1 VTPPVWVT
9 RAYVTIG
16 VLSFALGA
24 RGEKGPRVVLL
35 QEPASNATA
44 GEVSARVRGELQAAG
59 YDLLIVPSPPELVP
73 KVAVETA
80 PTSLDSAAVLLVHQP
95 EHSEQEPHLVE
106 IWLSDRAL
114 RRTFVQR
121 LELGYPQRGPQ
132 WVGVQVVELV
142 RSRLAEL
149 SVTAEEPATRQH
161 ETPPVLD
168 VAPRAQ
174 ARARRGGAVFLGAG
188 LGVLRGF
195 DGLGQVWTPLIVLG
209 TSLPESVLGSAPLTI
224 DLALQ
229 AGALGGQA
237 ELSYLDS
244 KTEIRQSFATFEANA
259 RFIKGSFVQ
268 PRLSVGNGVY
278 TLESQGQAPAPL
290 ASSSQRTWSGLTS
303 LGAGLWLEPFH
314 GGACV
319 LEAKMLA
326 AWSKTIIRME
336 NEVVAE
342 GGAPMGL
349 LALELLAVF

>member
-1 VTPPVWVT
+1 M
-9 RAYVTIG
+9 
-16 VLSFALGA
+16 
-24 RGEKGPRVVLL
+24 VLL
-35 QEPASNATA
+35 QEAASNATA

-59 YDLLIVPSPPELVP
+59 YELLIVQRPPGLAP
-73 KVAVETA
+73 KASVETA
-80 PTSLDSAAVLLVHQP
+80 PASLDAAAVLLVHQP
-95 EHSEQEPHLVE
+95 EHNEQEPHLVE

-114 RRTFVQR
+114 HRTFVQR
-121 LELGYPQRGPQ
+121 LELAYPQRGPQ

-149 SVTAEEPATRQH
+149 SVTSEPATRQP
-161 ETPPVLD
+161 ETPAVLD

-174 ARARRGGAVFLGAG
+174 TRARRSGAVFMGAG

-195 DGLGQVWTPLIVLG
+195 DGLEQVWTPLLVLG
-209 TSLPESVLGSAPLTI
+209 TSLPESLLGSAPLTI
-224 DLALQ
+224 ELALQ
-229 AGALGGQA
+229 AGALGGRA

-244 KTEIRQSFATFEANA
+244 ETEIRQSFATFEANA
-259 RFIKGSFVQ
+259 RFIKGSLVQ
-268 PRLSVGNGVY
+268 PRLSVGNGFY
-278 TLESQGQAPAPL
+278 TLESRSHAAAPL
-290 ASSSQRTWSGLTS
+290 TSSSQRTWSGLTS
-303 LGAGLWLEPFH
+303 LGAGLWLEPFR

-326 AWSKTIIRME
+326 AWSKTIIRIE